1 MFICGNKFV
10 GGECRTLELELI
22 MSPSRREFLGMAGLS
37 FVSLTGF
44 APRLFAAAAEESA
57 AAANSDRVLV
67 VVELSGGNDGL
78 NTLIPFENDLY
89 YKNRRTLGIPK
100 ANIHKLAEGIGLHPA
115 MEPLADLYKEG
126 HLAIVQGV
134 GYPEP
139 DRSHFRSMEIWQT
152 ASTEKLPPHAGWLG
166 RFVDRLPQK
175 PDDDSLPGLAFTG
188 GLPQACQADKA
199 VFPVVGEL
207 DAFAGAEQPEQ
218 TAISLRRKLTTA
230 PGKAKGSVQ
239 FLRNQSAVVYR
250 TVDRLKGAA
259 EKYKSTV
266 EYPGTPLGGQLK
278 HAAQILAGDLGVR
291 VMYVSQDGY
300 DTHSGQAEAHTGL
313 LGDLSTS
320 LAAFDKD
327 LTALGLADK
336 VAVVFFSEFGRRV
349 DENASAGTDHGAASC
364 LFVAGAKIKGGL
376 YGEYPR
382 LDKLGEGDLLF
393 NTDFRSV
400 YATLLDKW
408 LGCPAARVLGADFP
422 LMNFA

>member
-1 MFICGNKFV
+1 M
-10 GGECRTLELELI
+10 
-22 MSPSRREFLGMAGLS
+22 MSTNRREFLGLAGLS

-57 AAANSDRVLV
+57 ATAVSDHVLV

-78 NTLIPFENDLY
+78 NTVIPFENDLY
-89 YKNRRTLGIPK
+89 YKNRRTLGIPR
-100 ANIHKLAEGIGLHPA
+100 ANIHKLADGLGLHPA
-115 MEPLADLYKEG
+115 METLAELYKEG
-126 HLAIVQGV
+126 RVAIVQGA

-152 ASTEKLPPHAGWLG
+152 ASTEKLAPSAGWLG
-166 RFVDRLPQK
+166 RFVDNLPQK
-175 PDDDSLPGLAFTG
+175 PDDAALPGLAFTG
-188 GLPQACQADKA
+188 SLPQACQAEKA

-218 TAISLRRKLTTA
+218 TAIALRRKLTTA
-230 PGKAKGSVQ
+230 SGKSKGSVQ
-239 FLRNQSAVVYR
+239 FLRSQSAVVYR

-259 EKYKSTV
+259 EKYKSTI
-266 EYPGTPLGGQLK
+266 EYPGSELGGQLK

-327 LTALGLADK
+327 LKALGLADK
-336 VAVVFFSEFGRRV
+336 VAVVVFSEFGRRV

-364 LFVAGAKIKGGL
+364 LFVAGAKIRGGL

-400 YATLLDKW
+400 YATLLEKW
-408 LGCPAARVLGADFP
+408 LGCPAEKVLGNDFP
-422 LMNFA
+422 VMNFV

>member
-1 MFICGNKFV
+1 MN
-10 GGECRTLELELI
+10 TN
-22 MSPSRREFLGMAGLS
+22 RREFLGIAGLS

-44 APRLFAAAAEESA
+44 APRLFAQVAEESA
-57 AAANSDRVLV
+57 AAAQSDHVLV

-78 NTLIPFENDLY
+78 NTVIPFENDLY

-100 ANIHKLAEGIGLHPA
+100 ANIHKLAEGLGLHPA
-115 MEPLADLYKEG
+115 MESLAELYKEG
-126 HLAIVQGV
+126 RVAIVQGA

-152 ASTEKLPPHAGWLG
+152 ASTEKLAPSVGWLG
-166 RFVDRLPQK
+166 RFVDNLPQK
-175 PDDDSLPGLAFTG
+175 PDDAALPGLAFTG
-188 GLPQACQADKA
+188 SLPQACQAEKT

-218 TAISLRRKLTTA
+218 TAIALRRKLTTTS
-230 PGKAKGSVQ
+230 GKSKGSVQ
-239 FLRNQSAVVYR
+239 FLRRQSAVVYR
-250 TVDRLKGAA
+250 TVDKLKGAA
-259 EKYKSTV
+259 EKYKSTI
-266 EYPGTPLGGQLK
+266 EYPGSALGGQLK

-327 LTALGLADK
+327 LRALGLADK
-336 VAVVFFSEFGRRV
+336 VAVVVFSEFGRRV

-400 YATLLDKW
+400 YATLLEKW
-408 LGCPAARVLGADFP
+408 LGCPAAKVLGNEFP
-422 LMNFA
+422 IMNFV